1 MENTTPVPN
10 NMPNEKSPAQNTGV
24 NTPVDKNTPPTQGVG
39 GDKKNESNNNDVVK
53 ENKDV
58 TAVDT
63 VTV

>member
-10 NMPNEKSPAQNTGV
+10 NMPNEKAPVSNTNS
-24 NTPVDKNTPPTQGVG
+24 NTHVDKNTPPTQGVG
-39 GDKKNESNNNDVVK
+39 GDKKNESTNNDVVK

-58 TAVDT
+58 TATET

>member
-10 NMPNEKSPAQNTGV
+10 NTPIEKAPSSNTNS
-24 NTPVDKNTPPTQGVG
+24 NTHVDKNTPPTQGVG

-58 TAVDT
+58 TATETTT
-63 VTV
+63 V